1 MQLYILIY
9 VISIGGNMMR
19 GTRIVVLRLKELK
32 YTMLFFGIGIVL
44 ILLLVFIVKPKKEQA
59 AETTGK
65 YTAGIYTAQLEL
77 NNTALNLEVILNTD
91 KISSIRLVNTSD
103 TVETMFPLL
112 IPAIKEISAQIIENQ
127 TTSCVEMSSESRYT
141 ETLLLNEIDSIINE
155 AKIIPE
161 ATH

>member
-1 MQLYILIY
+1 
-9 VISIGGNMMR
+9 MMR
-19 GTRIVVLRLKELK
+19 GTRIVVVRLKELK

-44 ILLLVFIVKPKKEQA
+44 IILLVFIIKPKKEHA
-59 AETTGK
+59 EETTGK

-91 KISSIRLVNTSD
+91 KISSVRIVNIDD
-103 TVETMFPLL
+103 TVATMFPLL
-112 IPAIKEISAQIIENQ
+112 TPAIKEISDQIIENQ
-127 TTSCVEMSSESRYT
+127 TTSCVKLSSESRYT

-161 ATH
+161 AMH